1 MREVGVPA
9 DISDAPGTFCCNH
22 LMSGTLHHIEKLMQ
36 V

>member
-22 LMSGTLHHIEKLMQ
+22 LMYGTLHHIEKLMQ